1 MYQGSTSSSEEEKRP
16 PKYVQGNP
24 KIRVEGKQGI
34 RNSWEKLG
42 ESECFCRKCRKGP
55 MRDNAVRVI
64 AKDVFASW
72 SKDGGAME
80 AGREVGSE
88 KRPDWKRAKK
98 IGAVRESARVS
109 SAGKQDIYEVGNE
122 DRPD

>member
-1 MYQGSTSSSEEEKRP
+1 
-16 PKYVQGNP
+16 
-24 KIRVEGKQGI
+24 
-34 RNSWEKLG
+34 
-42 ESECFCRKCRKGP
+42 
-55 MRDNAVRVI
+55 MRDNAVWVI
-64 AKDVFASW
+64 AKDVFTCW

-122 DRPD
+122 DGPD